1 MIFRIRGISMQTN
14 ATSRALAVAV
24 WPESVNRALQTVVL
38 VVAGTAVLAISAK
51 IQVPFWPVPMTL
63 QTLAVMAIA
72 AAYGSNLA
80 VATVIAYIAEGLA
93 GIPVFA
99 GAAAGP
105 AYVLGAT
112 GGFLLAFV
120 VGAAIVGFA
129 ADRGDSRST
138 SKLFIAMVIADVVI
152 FALGLIWLGAAVPKV
167 GYSAKLLS
175 IGLYP
180 FALGDLLKIVL
191 ASLLIPAVWGMVG
204 KK

>member
-1 MIFRIRGISMQTN
+1 MQAN

-24 WPESVNRALQTVVL
+24 WPETVNRAVQAAVL
-38 VVAGTAVLAISAK
+38 VVAGTAILAISAK
-51 IQVPFWPVPMTL
+51 TQVPFWPVPMTL

-80 VATVIAYIAEGLA
+80 VATVIAYIAEGLV

-105 AYVLGAT
+105 AYVLGPT

-129 ADRGDSRST
+129 ADRGDSRSFA
-138 SKLFIAMVIADVVI
+138 KLAIAMVLADVVI
-152 FALGLIWLGAAVPKV
+152 FALGLVWLGAAVPKI

-180 FALGDLLKIVL
+180 FVLGDLLKIAL
-191 ASLLIPAVWGMVG
+191 ASMLIPAVWGLVG
-204 KK
+204 RKG

>member
-1 MIFRIRGISMQTN
+1 MQTN
-14 ATSRALAVAV
+14 AQGTALAVAV
-24 WPESVNRALQTVVL
+24 WPESVNRAVQAVVL
-38 VVAGTAVLAISAK
+38 VVAGTAILAISAK

-72 AAYGSNLA
+72 AAYGSTFA
-80 VATVIAYIAEGLA
+80 VATVIAYIAEGLV

-105 AYVLGAT
+105 AYILGPT

-129 ADRGDSRST
+129 ADRGDSRSIG
-138 SKLFIAMVIADVVI
+138 KLFVAMVIADVVI
-152 FALGLIWLGAAVPKV
+152 FALGLLWLGAAVPKV
-167 GYSAKLLS
+167 GYSAKVLS

-180 FALGDLLKIVL
+180 FVLSDLLKIVL
-191 ASLLIPAVWGMVG
+191 AALFIPAAWGLVG
-204 KK
+204 KKD

>member
-1 MIFRIRGISMQTN
+1 MQAN

-24 WPESVNRALQTVVL
+24 WPETVNRAVQAAVL
-38 VVAGTAVLAISAK
+38 VVAGTAILAISAK
-51 IQVPFWPVPMTL
+51 TQVPFWPVPMTL

-105 AYVLGAT
+105 AYVLGPT

-129 ADRGDSRST
+129 ADRGDSRSFA
-138 SKLFIAMVIADVVI
+138 KLAIAMVLADVVI
-152 FALGLIWLGAAVPKV
+152 FALGLVWLGAAVPKI

-180 FALGDLLKIVL
+180 FVLGDLLKIAL
-191 ASLLIPAVWGMVG
+191 ASMLIPAVWGLVG
-204 KK
+204 RKG

>member
-1 MIFRIRGISMQTN
+1 MTNGELSMPSN
-14 ATSRALAVAV
+14 ATSLAVAV
-24 WPESVNRALQTVVL
+24 WPESVNRAVQSVVL
-38 VVAGTAVLAISAK
+38 VVAGTAILAISAK
-51 IQVPFWPVPMTL
+51 IQVPFWSVPMTL

-105 AYVLGAT
+105 AYVLGPT

-129 ADRGDSRST
+129 ADRGDSRSFV
-138 SKLFIAMVIADVVI
+138 KLAIAMIVADVVI
-152 FALGLIWLGAAVPKV
+152 FALGLLWLGAAIPKV
-167 GYSAKLLS
+167 GYSARLLE

-180 FALGDLLKIVL
+180 FVLGDLLKIAL
-191 ASLLIPAVWGMVG
+191 AALAIPAAWGLVG
-204 KK
+204 TKG

>member
-1 MIFRIRGISMQTN
+1 MQSN

-24 WPESVNRALQTVVL
+24 WPESVNRAFQSVVL
-38 VVAGTAVLAISAK
+38 VIAGTAILAISAK

-105 AYVLGAT
+105 AYVLGPT
-112 GGFLLAFV
+112 GGFLLAFI

-129 ADRGDSRST
+129 ADRGDSRSFI
-138 SKLFIAMVIADVVI
+138 KLVIAMIIADVVI
-152 FALGLIWLGAAVPKV
+152 FALGLIWLGAAVPKL
-167 GYSAKLLS
+167 GYSMLLLQK
-175 IGLYP
+175 GLYP
-180 FALGDLLKIVL
+180 FVLGDLLKIAL
-191 ASLLIPAVWGMVG
+191 AALFVPAAWGLIG
-204 KK
+204 KKG

>member
-1 MIFRIRGISMQTN
+1 MQAN

-24 WPESVNRALQTVVL
+24 WPETVNRAVQAAVL
-38 VVAGTAVLAISAK
+38 VVAGTAILAISAK
-51 IQVPFWPVPMTL
+51 TQVPFWPVPMTL

-105 AYVLGAT
+105 AYVLGPT

-120 VGAAIVGFA
+120 VGAAIIGFA
-129 ADRGDSRST
+129 ADRGDSRSFA
-138 SKLFIAMVIADVVI
+138 KLAIAMVLADVVI
-152 FALGLIWLGAAVPKV
+152 FALGLVWLGAAVPKI

-180 FALGDLLKIVL
+180 FVLGDLLKIAL
-191 ASLLIPAVWGMVG
+191 ASMLIPAVWGLVG
-204 KK
+204 RKG

>member
-1 MIFRIRGISMQTN
+1 MQAN

-24 WPESVNRALQTVVL
+24 WPETVNRAVQAIVL
-38 VVAGTAVLAISAK
+38 VLAGTAILAISAK
-51 IQVPFWPVPMTL
+51 TQVPFWPVPMTL

-80 VATVIAYIAEGLA
+80 VATVIAYIAEGLV

-105 AYVLGAT
+105 AYVLGPT

-129 ADRGDSRST
+129 ADRGDSRSFA
-138 SKLFIAMVIADVVI
+138 KLAIAMVLADVVI
-152 FALGLIWLGAAVPKV
+152 FALGLVWLGAAVPKI

-180 FALGDLLKIVL
+180 FVLGDLLKIAL
-191 ASLLIPAVWGMVG
+191 ASMLIPAVWGLVG
-204 KK
+204 RKG

>member
-1 MIFRIRGISMQTN
+1 MQTN
-14 ATSRALAVAV
+14 TQALAVAV
-24 WPESVNRALQTVVL
+24 WPQNVNRAIQSIVL
-38 VVAGTAVLAISAK
+38 VVAGTAVLTLSAK

-93 GIPVFA
+93 GLPVFA

-105 AYVLGAT
+105 AYVLGPT

-120 VGAAIVGFA
+120 VSAAIVGFA
-129 ADRGDSRST
+129 ADRGDSRSAV
-138 SKLFIAMVIADVVI
+138 KLAIAMIVADVVL
-152 FALGLIWLGAAVPKV
+152 FALGLLWLGAAVPKV

-180 FALGDLLKIVL
+180 FVLGDLLKIAL
-191 ASLLIPAVWGMVG
+191 AAMIIPAVWGLVG
-204 KK
+204 KRG

>member
-1 MIFRIRGISMQTN
+1 MQAN

-24 WPESVNRALQTVVL
+24 WPETVNRAVQAAVL
-38 VVAGTAVLAISAK
+38 VVAGTAILAISAK
-51 IQVPFWPVPMTL
+51 TQVPFWPVPMTL

-72 AAYGSNLA
+72 AADGSNLA
-80 VATVIAYIAEGLA
+80 VATVIAYIAEGLV

-105 AYVLGAT
+105 AYVLGPT

-129 ADRGDSRST
+129 ADRGDSRSFA
-138 SKLFIAMVIADVVI
+138 KLAIAMVLADVVI
-152 FALGLIWLGAAVPKV
+152 FALGLVWLGAAVPKI

-180 FALGDLLKIVL
+180 FVLGDLLKIAL
-191 ASLLIPAVWGMVG
+191 ASMLIPAVWGLVRRKG
-204 KK
+204 

>member
-1 MIFRIRGISMQTN
+1 MQSDV
-14 ATSRALAVAV
+14 TSRALAVAV
-24 WPESVNRALQTVVL
+24 WPETVNRAVQAVVL
-38 VVAGTAVLAISAK
+38 VLAGTAILAISAK
-51 IQVPFWPVPMTL
+51 TQVPFWPVPMTL

-105 AYVLGAT
+105 AYVLGPT

-120 VGAAIVGFA
+120 AGAAIVGFA
-129 ADRGDSRST
+129 ADRGDSRSFA
-138 SKLFIAMVIADVVI
+138 KLAIAMVLADVVI
-152 FALGLIWLGAAVPKV
+152 FALGLVWLGAAVPKI

-180 FALGDLLKIVL
+180 FVLGDLLKIAL
-191 ASLLIPAVWGMVG
+191 ASMLIPAVWGLVG
-204 KK
+204 RKG